1 MGGPRL
7 GSPPR
12 EQAAGVP
19 GPTDRLPYRPR
30 RRLRAWAADA
40 AVLGVP
46 FVALLTFTP
55 FGAVPAALSDPEA
68 GGLAGLISLPFSLP
82 GYLVFGHDAARAW
95 AGPAFAIC
103 AYLGLLALYNALFEG
118 LLGSTPGQR
127 AHGLAPRPVAR
138 PAAPERAGGQHE
150 VAGRIG
156 MRRAFLRALAR
167 PVDGLLFGSVG
178 AVVALTHGGRRLGD
192 LLAGTVLDEA
202 PVRPPAAGGRPGPET
217 APNLGPIEAAK
228 RRAGEA
234 GERALRETFAPM
246 VLEGC
251 VLFFGLAHRAFG
263 DVDLLLISP
272 HGLFVVDAKSHR
284 GLVTEDSET
293 GAILRD
299 GAPFPE
305 DVRRSLARQ
314 ADHVGACLL
323 GPAARRNADAP
334 PLYALLCFTR
344 ATLGEPQPPDAYS
357 LGELQRLVRAAP
369 RRLSAAS
376 IEDLARKTEAAY
388 GQGRYEP

>member
-1 MGGPRL
+1 LGGLRL
-7 GSPPR
+7 GSPAR
-12 EQAAGVP
+12 ERAAGVP
-19 GPTDRLPYRPR
+19 GPADRVPYRPR

-46 FVALLTFTP
+46 FVGLLTFTP
-55 FGAVPAALSDPEA
+55 FGEVPSALSDPEV
-68 GGLAGLISLPFSLP
+68 GGLARLISLPFSLP
-82 GYLVFGHDAARAW
+82 GHLVFGHDAARAS

-103 AYLGLLALYNALFEG
+103 TYLCLLAFYNALFEG
-118 LLGSTPGQR
+118 SRGSTPGQR
-127 AHGLAPRPVAR
+127 AQDLAPRSVPRRAG
-138 PAAPERAGGQHE
+138 PFGAGGQHE
-150 VAGRIG
+150 VNGRIG
-156 MRRAFLRALAR
+156 MRRAILRALAR

-178 AVVALTHGGRRLGD
+178 AAVALTHGGRRLGD

-202 PVRPPAAGGRPGPET
+202 PTAAARPDPAT
-217 APNLGPIEAAK
+217 APYLDPIEAAK
-228 RRAGEA
+228 RRAGEG
-234 GERALRETFAPM
+234 GERAVREAFAPM

-263 DVDLLLISP
+263 DVDLLLICP
-272 HGLFVVDAKSHR
+272 QGLFVVDAKSHR
-284 GLVTEDSET
+284 GLVTEDPET

-323 GPAARRNADAP
+323 GPQASRKTDAP

-344 ATLGEPQPPDAYS
+344 ATLGDPPPPDAYS
-357 LGELQRLVRAAP
+357 LGELPRLVRAAP
-369 RRLSAAS
+369 RRLSADS
-376 IEDLARKTEAAY
+376 VEILARRAEAAY
-388 GQGRYEP
+388 GQGRYAP